1 MVIIM
6 FISLYLKRHMLG
18 IIAAVICIL
27 FFALSFW
34 LYHLPLEAVLYP
46 TIICAIIGAIFAAVD
61 FKRAY
66 MHHRQLKNSLRR
78 LDGVDSLPECL
89 SPDDS
94 DYREIISKLYDEMRR
109 SETDAAAKYDDLSNY
124 FTIWAHQIKTPI
136 SAMSLILQS
145 EDSTLS
151 RQLSGRLS
159 EIERYV
165 GMVMAYMRLGSE
177 STDYVLRSCQLGDI
191 VSQAIRKFASEFIY
205 RQLKLNLAPIDRMVL
220 TDEKWLLFVIE
231 QVLSNS
237 LKYTP
242 SGSIS
247 IYLAGDE
254 LCVEVTGI
262 GISPEDLPRI
272 FEKGSTGCNG
282 RTDKRASGIGLYL
295 CRLICTRLGHTIRA
309 ESQPDKGTR
318 IYIGLG
324 RVQLGVE

>member
-1 MVIIM
+1 M
-6 FISLYLKRHMLG
+6 
-18 IIAAVICIL
+18 
-27 FFALSFW
+27 
-34 LYHLPLEAVLYP
+34 
-46 TIICAIIGAIFAAVD
+46 
-61 FKRAY
+61 
-66 MHHRQLKNSLRR
+66 
-78 LDGVDSLPECL
+78 
-89 SPDDS
+89 
-94 DYREIISKLYDEMRR
+94 LYDEMRR
-109 SETDAAAKYDDLSNY
+109 AETDAAAKYTDLSNY

-191 VSQAIRKFASEFIY
+191 VSQAIRKFAGEFIY

-220 TDEKWLLFVIE
+220 TDEIE

-247 IYLAGDE
+247 IYVDGDE
-254 LCVEVTGI
+254 LCVEDTGI

-318 IYIGLG
+318 IYIGLD
-324 RVQLGVE
+324 RTRLGIE